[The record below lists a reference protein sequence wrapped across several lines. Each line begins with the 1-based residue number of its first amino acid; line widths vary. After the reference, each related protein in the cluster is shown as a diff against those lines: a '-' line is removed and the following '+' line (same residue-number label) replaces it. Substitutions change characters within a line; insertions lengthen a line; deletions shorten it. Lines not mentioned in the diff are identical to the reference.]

1 MCGGKN
7 YDEDHPN
14 VKKFFESFQILDNGL
29 PDPPPEEKKKEPTK
43 GPGASKKKEAAGPK
57 VGGPPKRVRGGTPQ
71 VV

>member
-29 PDPPPEEKKKEPTK
+29 PDPPPDEKKEKADKKK
-43 GPGASKKKEAAGPK
+43 GPAGPK
-57 VGGPPKRVRGGTPQ
+57 QGPAGPNQAQPKQGPKM
-71 VV
+71 